1 MPINR
6 DFIGRSFPPG
16 QPYEVSREKI
26 REFADAIGD
35 PNPIYRDTEAAKA
48 LGHPDVIAPPTF
60 PIVLSLRAGAG
71 IIFDP
76 SLGLDYSR
84 VVHGEQRFTYRRPV
98 RVGDA
103 LVATPT
109 IIDIRDA
116 GSNELMTI
124 RHDIKTTEG
133 EQVCE
138 AINTIVSRGTASGK
152 AS

>member
-35 PNPIYRDTEAAKA
+35 QNPIYRDTEAAKA

-71 IIFDP
+71 IISDP

-84 VVHGEQRFTYRRPV
+84 VVHGEQRFTYSRPV

-124 RHDIKTTEG
+124 RHDIKTAEG

-138 AINTIVSRGTASGK
+138 AINTIVSRGTASGQ